1 MWGGEDDTSPRT
13 HTMDHASHDSRK
25 VLDLLKTAKG
35 QVEAVIRMVEDDR
48 YCIDVS
54 KQVHAS
60 VALLKK
66 ANVAILRQHL
76 NTCVRDAV
84 RTRSGPDKIDEIAFI
99 LEKYLG

>member
-1 MWGGEDDTSPRT
+1 
-13 HTMDHASHDSRK
+13 MDHASHDSRK

-76 NTCVRDAV
+76 NTCVSDAV
-84 RTRSGPDKIDEIAFI
+84 RTSRGSDKIEEIAFI

>member
-1 MWGGEDDTSPRT
+1 MALARGD
-13 HTMDHASHDSRK
+13 TMDHASHDSRK

-35 QVEAVIRMVEDDR
+35 QVEAIIRMVEDDR

-66 ANVAILRQHL
+66 ANVAVLRQHL

-84 RTRSGPDKIDEIAFI
+84 RTDQGHDKIEEIAFI